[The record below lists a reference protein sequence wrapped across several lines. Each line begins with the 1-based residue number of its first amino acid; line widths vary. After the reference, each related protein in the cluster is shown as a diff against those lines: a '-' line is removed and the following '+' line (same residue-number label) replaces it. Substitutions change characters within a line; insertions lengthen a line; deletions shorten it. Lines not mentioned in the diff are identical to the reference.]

1 MPILE
6 AYFCMFSSAVPSQL
20 VPSITHAFH
29 EFKSR
34 VAARMAS
41 IVSEFN
47 GGKVL
52 MFSPDEVA
60 PIVDWLWS
68 CVGPEKSPLSLPPAG
83 SSRLKDSDSLSNTP
97 SDEIQ
102 SCQGPSTGTGGAVG
116 WNGWNPPT
124 PISSII
130 NKHRK
135 GTSPC

>member
-116 WNGWNPPT
+116 WNGWNPRT
-124 PISSII
+124 RISWMM
-130 NKHRK
+130 NKDGK
-135 GTSPC
+135 GT